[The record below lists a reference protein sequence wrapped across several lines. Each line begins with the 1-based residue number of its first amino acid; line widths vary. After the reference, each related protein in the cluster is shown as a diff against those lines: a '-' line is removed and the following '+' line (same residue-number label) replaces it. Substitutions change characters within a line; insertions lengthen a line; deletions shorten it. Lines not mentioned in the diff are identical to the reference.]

1 MRLSILPVL
10 VAGAG
15 IVSQVSAEPLR
26 VLVES
31 PSNANANIRFG
42 HALANANVN
51 GNDDSDNVA
60 RLVRPSLVMTTST
73 EVRGKHHFC
82 GASLKAKALRMSNA
96 FRYALGL
103 PLIEMG
109 DHDAFKGEVPSNP
122 GPVSGELRILPI
134 PLFGQPVTPNV
145 PASSSEKENSG
156 DVKKLLPD
164 GSVVRIYRHHE
175 AESNHHH
182 HEAGSRHHNH
192 HDMKHKKAGS
202 FLRRVHR
209 AIMALSLWEGRA
221 VAFVLGCGM
230 GVLLRMFW
238 VMSVLVYRTVRGER
252 PEEVSH
258 GYIMFEHDAENN
270 FVPPPE
276 YTDEKMKVAEVEAQE
291 IETRVE

>member
-60 RLVRPSLVMTTST
+60 RLVRPSLIMTAST
-73 EVRGKHHFC
+73 EVKGKHHFC

-96 FRYALGL
+96 FRHALGL

-109 DHDAFKGEVPSNP
+109 DHDTFKGEVVSNP
-122 GPVSGELRILPI
+122 GPVSGELHILPI
-134 PLFGQPVTPNV
+134 PLFGQPVTSSA
-145 PASSSEKENSG
+145 PASSSEKENSD
-156 DVKKLLPD
+156 DVKEVLAD

-175 AESNHHH
+175 GESHHHH
-182 HEAGSRHHNH
+182 HEAGPHHHHH
-192 HDMKHKKAGS
+192 HDHTKAGS

-209 AIMALSLWEGRA
+209 AIMALGLWEGRA
-221 VAFVLGCGM
+221 VAFVLGCGI

-238 VMSVLVYRTVRGER
+238 VMSVLAYRTVRGER
-252 PEEVSH
+252 LEEVSH
-258 GYIMFEHDAENN
+258 GYIMFEHDAESN
-270 FVPPPE
+270 FVAPPE
-276 YTDEKMKVAEVEAQE
+276 YTDEKVKVAEVEAQE
-291 IETRVE
+291 IETRVQ

>member
-10 VAGAG
+10 FAGAG

-60 RLVRPSLVMTTST
+60 RLVRPSLVMATST
-73 EVRGKHHFC
+73 EIKGKHHFC

-96 FRYALGL
+96 FRHALGL

-109 DHDAFKGEVPSNP
+109 DHDAFKGEVTSNP
-122 GPVSGELRILPI
+122 GSVSGELHILPI
-134 PLFGQPVTPNV
+134 PLFGQPVTSSV
-145 PASSSEKENSG
+145 PASSSEKENSE
-156 DVKKLLPD
+156 DVKELLRD
-164 GSVVRIYRHHE
+164 GSVMRVYRQHG
-175 AESNHHH
+175 AESHH
-182 HEAGSRHHNH
+182 RNH

-209 AIMALSLWEGRA
+209 AIMALGLWEGRA
-221 VAFVLGCGM
+221 VAFVLGCGI

-276 YTDEKMKVAEVEAQE
+276 YTDEKVKVAEVEVQE

>member
-1 MRLSILPVL
+1 MRLSILPIL

-73 EVRGKHHFC
+73 EVKAKHHFC

-96 FRYALGL
+96 FRHALGL
-103 PLIEMG
+103 PLIEMD
-109 DHDAFKGEVPSNP
+109 DHDRFKGEVASNP
-122 GPVSGELRILPI
+122 GPVSGELHILPI
-134 PLFGQPVTPNV
+134 PLFAQPVAPSV
-145 PASSSEKENSG
+145 PTSSSEGENSG
-156 DVKKLLPD
+156 DVKELH
-164 GSVVRIYRHHE
+164 GSPLRIYRHHE
-175 AESNHHH
+175 AEPHHH
-182 HEAGSRHHNH
+182 LHDAGLRHHNH

-209 AIMALSLWEGRA
+209 AIMALGLWEGRA
-221 VAFVLGCGM
+221 VAFVLGCGI

-238 VMSVLVYRTVRGER
+238 VMSVLVYRTIRGER

-276 YTDEKMKVAEVEAQE
+276 YTDEKVKVAEVEAQE

>member
-1 MRLSILPVL
+1 MRLSILPIL

-31 PSNANANIRFG
+31 PLNANANIRFG

-60 RLVRPSLVMTTST
+60 RLVRPSVIMTSST
-73 EVRGKHHFC
+73 EVKGKHHFC

-96 FRYALGL
+96 FRHALGL

-122 GPVSGELRILPI
+122 GPITGEARILPMPFI
-134 PLFGQPVTPNV
+134 GAPISLDI

-156 DVKKLLPD
+156 DVKELLSD

-175 AESNHHH
+175 AESHHH
-182 HEAGSRHHNH
+182 HHHG
-192 HDMKHKKAGS
+192 MKHKKAGS
-202 FLRRVHR
+202 FFSRVHR

-221 VAFVLGCGM
+221 VAFVLGCGI

-238 VMSVLVYRTVRGER
+238 VMSVLAYRTVRGDRADEAG
-252 PEEVSH
+252 

-276 YTDEKMKVAEVEAQE
+276 YTDEKVKVAEVEAQE
-291 IETRVE
+291 IETLVK

>member
-15 IVSQVSAEPLR
+15 IVSQVSAEPIR
-26 VLVES
+26 VIAES

-51 GNDDSDNVA
+51 GNDDSDNVV
-60 RLVRPSLVMTTST
+60 RLVRPSVVMTTST
-73 EVRGKHHFC
+73 EVKGKHHFC

-96 FRYALGL
+96 FRHALGL

-109 DHDAFKGEVPSNP
+109 DHDAFKGEVASNP
-122 GPVSGELRILPI
+122 GPVTGEVHILPMPFI
-134 PLFGQPVTPNV
+134 GAPITLDI

-156 DVKKLLPD
+156 DVKEVLAD

-175 AESNHHH
+175 AESHHH
-182 HEAGSRHHNH
+182 HH
-192 HDMKHKKAGS
+192 HDMKHKDKKAKS
-202 FLRRVHR
+202 FFRRVHR

-221 VAFVLGCGM
+221 VAFVLGCGI

-238 VMSVLVYRTVRGER
+238 VMSVLTYRTVRGER
-252 PEEVSH
+252 AEEVTLDH

-276 YTDEKMKVAEVEAQE
+276 YTDEKVKLAEVEAQE
-291 IETRVE
+291 IETRA

>member
-96 FRYALGL
+96 FRHALGL
-103 PLIEMG
+103 PLVEMG

-156 DVKKLLPD
+156 DVKELLSD

-175 AESNHHH
+175 A
-182 HEAGSRHHNH
+182 GSHHHNH

-252 PEEVSH
+252 PEEVGH

-276 YTDEKMKVAEVEAQE
+276 YTDEKVKVAEVEAQE

>member
-1 MRLSILPVL
+1 MRLSILPIL
-10 VAGAG
+10 LAGAG

-26 VLVES
+26 LLAES

-73 EVRGKHHFC
+73 EVKGKHHFC

-96 FRYALGL
+96 FRHALGL

-109 DHDAFKGEVPSNP
+109 DHDTFKGEIASNP
-122 GPVSGELRILPI
+122 GPVSGELHILPI
-134 PLFGQPVTPNV
+134 AVQ
-145 PASSSEKENSG
+145 ASSSEKENSG
-156 DVKKLLPD
+156 DVKELLPD
-164 GSVVRIYRHHE
+164 GSVLRVYHHHE
-175 AESNHHH
+175 AESHHHH
-182 HEAGSRHHNH
+182 HEAGSHHHNH

-209 AIMALSLWEGRA
+209 AIMALGLWEGRA
-221 VAFVLGCGM
+221 VAFVLGCGI

-238 VMSVLVYRTVRGER
+238 VMSVLAYRTVRGER
-252 PEEVSH
+252 LEEVSH

-276 YTDEKMKVAEVEAQE
+276 YTDEKVKIAEVEAQE
-291 IETRVE
+291 IETRVD

>member
-96 FRYALGL
+96 FRHALGL

-175 AESNHHH
+175 AGSHHH
-182 HEAGSRHHNH
+182 SH

-276 YTDEKMKVAEVEAQE
+276 YTDEKVKVAEVEAQE

>member
-10 VAGAG
+10 IAGAG

-96 FRYALGL
+96 FRHALGL
-103 PLIEMG
+103 PLVEMG

-156 DVKKLLPD
+156 DVKELLSD

-175 AESNHHH
+175 A
-182 HEAGSRHHNH
+182 GSHHHNH

-252 PEEVSH
+252 PEEVGH

-276 YTDEKMKVAEVEAQE
+276 YTDEKVKVAEVEAQE